1 MGDPVISGSRL
12 NLLSL
17 ANRRFQ
23 FLEYCHDSLSIS
35 HLSLYGFASFTVKL
49 YQISFPNGST
59 YAFFATTLLG
69 IMKNS
74 AGTPPSLMLTKT

>member
-1 MGDPVISGSRL
+1 MVLP
-12 NLLSL
+12 
-17 ANRRFQ
+17 
-23 FLEYCHDSLSIS
+23 
-35 HLSLYGFASFTVKL
+35 FTVKL

-74 AGTPPSLMLTKT
+74 ADAPPSLMLTKT